1 MRPGYDRKVP
11 QMRAE
16 ITGRRLF
23 VRLISAAVL
32 DQYMRF
38 GGETNRS
45 LAAKVGRSAACIA
58 HLPSRCS
65 VVLQS
70 KGWGR
75 RSRESPEPPSG
86 PFFSR
91 SACRIGN

>member
-1 MRPGYDRKVP
+1 MRLDYDWKVP
-11 QMRAE
+11 QMLAE

-32 DQYMRF
+32 DRYMRF
-38 GGETNRS
+38 RGETNRN

-58 HLPSRCS
+58 HL
-65 VVLQS
+65 
-70 KGWGR
+70 R
-75 RSRESPEPPSG
+75 RGARSYCNPGLGPKIERKPRTAFG
-86 PFFSR
+86 APFFSR